1 MICHNKI
8 DKSLSHIS
16 QSVKRNAHT
25 NVFTATAPHHYDSV
39 ASSKVN
45 QEAQIFNRKFK
56 KYIYEAKY
64 STILETEH
72 DRKYF

>member
-56 KYIYEAKY
+56 KYMKQN
-64 STILETEH
+64 TPPFLKQNMTENISE
-72 DRKYF
+72 